1 MVEILKNV
9 NALIRGFGYLFNQ
22 LTESTPE
29 RKRTDEVN
37 NQIIK

>member
-22 LTESTPE
+22 FTES
-29 RKRTDEVN
+29 RN